1 MVPIDLYV
9 KEVDIILHKI
19 GQDYMTKIKSAQ
31 ETMTET
37 LQKYNQAD
45 YINFGALAAVC
56 SSVFQ
61 K

>member
-1 MVPIDLYV
+1 MVHIDLYI
-9 KEVDIILHKI
+9 KDLDIVLHKI

-31 ETMTET
+31 EKMTKT

-45 YINFGALAAVC
+45 YINFGALSAVC